1 MMTIVRLLLLSFFGS
16 SYGAGADTCQ
26 SVKGLVLGMGAAMLG
41 GRNAGDQ
48 AVCFS
53 TCQAHVR
60 DCTLRDI
67 IHSRPTK
74 RRTGMVQR
82 QVETQRESPERTDS
96 ARTCLEGLMHPLLL
110 EGATLILAALA
121 LR

>member
-48 AVCFS
+48 QCVSPLA
-53 TCQAHVR
+53 
-60 DCTLRDI
+60 
-67 IHSRPTK
+67 K
-74 RRTGMVQR
+74 RTYVT
-82 QVETQRESPERTDS
+82 V
-96 ARTCLEGLMHPLLL
+96 L
-110 EGATLILAALA
+110 
-121 LR
+121 